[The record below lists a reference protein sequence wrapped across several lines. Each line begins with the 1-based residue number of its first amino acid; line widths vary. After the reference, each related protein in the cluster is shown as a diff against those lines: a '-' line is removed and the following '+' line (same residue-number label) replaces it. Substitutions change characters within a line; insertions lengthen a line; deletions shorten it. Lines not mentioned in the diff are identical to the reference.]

1 MNPTYGWQELY
12 QSAVLELRIED
23 LPQRIAAAENAIQK
37 RIIELR
43 SDDSGAAE
51 ERLALDDA
59 LRMLRFLVV
68 TECKAPN
75 TTAAG
80 TPAAGKI
87 PEQAAS

>member
-1 MNPTYGWQELY
+1 MNAKYGWQELY

-23 LPQRIAAAENAIQK
+23 LPQRIAAAENAIQQ
-37 RIIELR
+37 RITELR

-51 ERLALDDA
+51 EHLALDDA
-59 LRMLRFLVV
+59 LRMLRFLAV

-80 TPAAGKI
+80 TI